1 MINVKEI
8 ADKADMIVS
17 GYAFTRENEKIRV
30 LNLDCPQKALVLDKE
45 GQMLETNM
53 DDIEM
58 EIVMDIYRRN
68 KKYMEDS
75 LCLPKRSVRRA
86 RVKKNLLCQP

>member
-30 LNLDCPQKALVLDKE
+30 LNLDCPPKALVLDKE

-75 LCLPKRSVRRA
+75 LYA
-86 RVKKNLLCQP
+86 

>member
-30 LNLDCPQKALVLDKE
+30 LNLDCPQKPLVLDKE

-68 KKYMEDS
+68 KKYTEIPY
-75 LCLPKRSVRRA
+75 CR
-86 RVKKNLLCQP
+86 KKAF